1 MADPRNLI
9 IPGALAIAMGLAN
22 SANAGGQTF
31 TGTVSANPAATA
43 VVNGV
48 SSSSV
53 SDATAYGGNGS
64 GVATNTLDLTLGDGN
79 DHLGKWNLGLAALT
93 LLNGHGHTPQPTN
106 IPWCA
111 DYVHNSWSG
120 PLNIGA
126 SETTSH
132 PDPRCVHASTVKDMS
147 VSFDVAN
154 RVMAREIIGGVYGV
168 NIDPSVID
176 QELALAAAAAAAAG
190 SGPASKPAC
199 GPGRVWNELKAT
211 CDKSRGQFP
220 TRGYNR

>member
-1 MADPRNLI
+1 MAGPCKLI

-22 SANAGGQTF
+22 PANAGGDTV
-31 TGTVSANPAATA
+31 TVSADPAATA

-53 SDATAYGGNGS
+53 SDATAYGGS
-64 GVATNTLDLTLGDGN
+64 GVATNTLDLTLGS
-79 DHLGKWNLGLAALT
+79 GKDPYAKWYLGLAAWSVLAGSGGRNT
-93 LLNGHGHTPQPTN
+93 SQSTN
-106 IPWCA
+106 IPYCA

-132 PDPRCVHASTVKDMS
+132 PNPGCVHAPTVRGMAD
-147 VSFDVAN
+147 SFDNAN

-168 NIDPSVID
+168 KINQSVID